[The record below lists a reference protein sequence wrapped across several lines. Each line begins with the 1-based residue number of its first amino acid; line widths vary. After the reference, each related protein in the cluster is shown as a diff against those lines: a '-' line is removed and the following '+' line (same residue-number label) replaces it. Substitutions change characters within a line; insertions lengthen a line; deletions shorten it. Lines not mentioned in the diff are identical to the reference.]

1 VPVLL
6 QNAKAVVCNHENEK
20 RLGIPIL
27 LDNGIQQSYISE
39 EVYKKLGLK
48 SLGKHCLH
56 LNTFGSGK
64 IARNYCEVVRFD
76 VKTCS
81 GEIVNIS
88 GLRYHEDFRL
98 PHALNNHCT
107 CSFRK
112 NDNRVIIERYLW
124 HYLTVII
131 I

>member
-1 VPVLL
+1 VLL

-27 LDNGIQQSYISE
+27 LDNGSQQSYISE

-64 IARNYCEVVRFD
+64 IARNYFEVVSLD
-76 VKTCS
+76 LEACT
-81 GEIVNIS
+81 GEIVNVS
-88 GLRYHEDFRL
+88 GLTYPVICSPIPSKQRRRR
-98 PHALNNHCT
+98 ALLIL
-107 CSFRK
+107 F
-112 NDNRVIIERYLW
+112 V
-124 HYLTVII
+124 
-131 I
+131 